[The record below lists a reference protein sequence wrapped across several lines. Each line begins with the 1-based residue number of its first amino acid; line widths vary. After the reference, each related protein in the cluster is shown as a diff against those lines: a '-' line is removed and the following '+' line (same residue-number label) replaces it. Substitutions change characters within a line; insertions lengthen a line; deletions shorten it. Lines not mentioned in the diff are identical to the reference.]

1 MIYGRLWFFRRWRP
15 RSLQARQLLA
25 ASVGLVAFLAL
36 AGYALDA
43 AFAGTARANLSERL
57 KNYATS
63 YAAGIDFTRDRSLY
77 IREQPPD
84 PRFDVPG
91 SGLYLQVVMPGHS
104 GNSMSAEGP
113 ILPDVSAR
121 MLEPREEIFE
131 GPLPIT
137 QIDGAPGEVY
147 RYGMGLVWG
156 GDGTPETEFPYTIYV
171 LEDSRALGKQLRVFR
186 SAVWFW
192 LGVTGLILLLLQT
205 LVLQWSLRPLKRVI
219 NELTKVQ
226 RGERERM
233 SEMHPREL
241 EPLTDSIN
249 AFIESERENLERQ
262 RNTLADLAHSL
273 KTPIAVLRTQLDSG
287 AGDGALR
294 EELDVQ
300 LQRMNNL
307 VSYQLARAAS
317 SGHKLFS
324 APVPIEASAEEIV
337 RGLEKVYASKGVLCE
352 FELEPGVKFYG
363 EPGDLQELLGN
374 LLENAF
380 KWARRRVLLT
390 VRATPCAPGRRTGLE
405 LAVDDD
411 GPGIAEENIAKVLQ
425 RGVRGDERVQG
436 HGIGLSIVQD
446 LIKDYRGE
454 LQVKRST
461 ELGGARFEVTL
472 PPGL

>member
-1 MIYGRLWFFRRWRP
+1 MTGRQWLLKRWRP

-43 AFAGTARANLSERL
+43 AFGQTARDNLSERL
-57 KNYATS
+57 KNYATA
-63 YAAGIDFTRDRSLY
+63 YAGGIDFTRDGSLY

-91 SGLYLQVVMPGHS
+91 SGLYLQVVMPGHVA
-104 GNSMSAEGP
+104 NSMSAEGP
-113 ILPDVSAR
+113 MLPDVSEHT
-121 MLEPREEIFE
+121 LKPREEVFE

-137 QIDGAPGEVY
+137 QIDGTPGEVY

-156 GDGTPETEFPYTIYV
+156 GDGAPESEFPYTIYV
-171 LEDSRALGKQLRVFR
+171 LEDSRALGMQLRSFR
-186 SAVWFW
+186 AAVWFW

-219 NELTKVQ
+219 NELTRVQ

-233 SEMHPREL
+233 SELHPREL
-241 EPLTDSIN
+241 EPLTESIN

-273 KTPIAVLRTQLDSG
+273 KTPLAVLRTQLESG
-287 AGDGALR
+287 TSNDAELR
-294 EELDVQ
+294 EEVGVQ

-324 APVPIEASAEEIV
+324 APVPIETTAEEIV
-337 RGLEKVYASKGVLCE
+337 RGLEKVYAATGVFCE
-352 FELEPGVKFYG
+352 FEVTPGVNFYG

-380 KWARRRVLLT
+380 KWANRRVLLT
-390 VRATPCAPGRRTGLE
+390 AKPITAGNGKRAGLV

-411 GPGIAEENIAKVLQ
+411 GPGIAEDNIAKVLQ

-446 LIKDYRGE
+446 LIKAYRGE
-454 LQVKRST
+454 LQVKRSE

-472 PPGL
+472 PPGI

>member
-1 MIYGRLWFFRRWRP
+1 MYGRLWFFRRWRP

-121 MLEPREEIFE
+121 MLEPREETFE

-137 QIDGAPGEVY
+137 QIDGTPGEVY

-219 NELTKVQ
+219 NELTRVQ

-324 APVPIEASAEEIV
+324 APVPIEATAEDIV
-337 RGLEKVYASKGVLCE
+337 PGLEKIYASKGVLCE
-352 FELEPGVKFYG
+352 FELEPGVNFYG
-363 EPGDLQELLGN
+363 EPGDLQELMGN

-390 VRATPCAPGRRTGLE
+390 ARSIPCAPGRRAGLV

-454 LQVKRST
+454 LQVKRSP

>member
-57 KNYATS
+57 KNYATA

-121 MLEPREEIFE
+121 MLEPREETFE

-156 GDGTPETEFPYTIYV
+156 GDGTPESEFPYTIYV

-219 NELTKVQ
+219 NELTRVQ

-324 APVPIEASAEEIV
+324 APVPIESTAEEIV

-352 FELEPGVKFYG
+352 FELEPGVNFYG

-390 VRATPCAPGRRTGLE
+390 VRPIPCAPGRRAGLE

-454 LQVKRST
+454 LQVKRSP

>member
-1 MIYGRLWFFRRWRP
+1 MYGRLWFFRRWRP

>member
-1 MIYGRLWFFRRWRP
+1 MMSGRLWFFKRWRP

-25 ASVGLVAFLAL
+25 ASVSLLAFLAI

-43 AFAGTARANLSERL
+43 AFADTARANLRERL
-57 KNYATS
+57 KNYATA

-91 SGLYLQVVMPGHS
+91 SGLYLQVVMPDGK

-113 ILPDVSAR
+113 MLPTVGGKLLA
-121 MLEPREEIFE
+121 PRQEVFE
-131 GPLPIT
+131 GPLPMI
-137 QIDGAPGEVY
+137 QIDGSQGSVY
-147 RYGMGLVWG
+147 RYGLGLVW
-156 GDGTPETEFPYTIYV
+156 DADADPATEFPYTIYV
-171 LEDSRALGKQLRVFR
+171 MEDSRALGAQLRVFR
-186 SAVWFW
+186 GRVWFW
-192 LGVTGLILLLLQT
+192 MGGAGLILLLLQT
-205 LVLQWSLRPLKRVI
+205 VILQWSLRPMRRVI
-219 NELTKVQ
+219 TELTKVQ
-226 RGERERM
+226 RGETERM
-233 SEMHPREL
+233 SERHPREL

-273 KTPIAVLRTQLDSG
+273 KTPLAVLRTQLDSG
-287 AGDGALR
+287 AADQDLR
-294 EELDVQ
+294 
-300 LQRMNNL
+300 RMNNL

-324 APVPIEASAEEIV
+324 APLPIESNAEEIV

-352 FELEPGVKFYG
+352 FDIDDGARFHG

-380 KWARRRVLLT
+380 KWANRRVLLT
-390 VRATPCAPGRRTGLE
+390 AKPFSAPGMRRAGLV
-405 LAVDDD
+405 LSVDDD
-411 GPGIAEENIAKVLQ
+411 GPGIAPDDIAKVLQ

-454 LQVKRST
+454 LQVKRSP
-461 ELGGARFEVTL
+461 ELGGARFEVKL
-472 PPGL
+472 PPGP

>member
-1 MIYGRLWFFRRWRP
+1 MTGRQWLLKRWRP
-15 RSLQARQLLA
+15 RSLQARQLLS
-25 ASVGLVAFLAL
+25 ASLGLIAFLAL

-43 AFAGTARANLSERL
+43 AFADTARANLRERL
-57 KNYATS
+57 KNYATA
-63 YAAGIDFTRDRSLY
+63 YAGGIDFTRDGSLY

-91 SGLYLQVVMPGHS
+91 SGLYLQVVMTGDH

-113 ILPDVSAR
+113 ILPDVSGH
-121 MLEPREEIFE
+121 LLDPRQEVFE

-137 QIDGAPGEVY
+137 QIDGTPGSVY
-147 RYGMGLVWG
+147 RYGLGLVWG
-156 GDGTPETEFPYTIYV
+156 GDGMPEAEFPYTIYV
-171 LEDSRALGKQLRVFR
+171 LEDSRALGAQLRVFR

-192 LGVTGLILLLLQT
+192 LGVTGMILLLLQT
-205 LVLQWSLRPLKRVI
+205 FVLQWSLRPLKRVI
-219 NELTKVQ
+219 NELTRVQ
-226 RGERERM
+226 RGQRERM

-241 EPLTDSIN
+241 EPLTESIN

-287 AGDGALR
+287 ADDAALR

-324 APVPIEASAEEIV
+324 APVSIEATAEDIV
-337 RGLEKVYASKGVLCE
+337 PGLEKIYASKGVLCE
-352 FELEPGVKFYG
+352 FDIAPGVCFYG

-380 KWARRRVLLT
+380 KWARRGVLLT
-390 VRATPCAPGRRTGLE
+390 AKPIAAAPGRRAGLL

-454 LQVKRST
+454 LQVKRSS

>member
-1 MIYGRLWFFRRWRP
+1 MTGRQWLLKRWRP

-43 AFAGTARANLSERL
+43 AFGQTARDNLSERL
-57 KNYATS
+57 KNYATA
-63 YAAGIDFTRDRSLY
+63 YAGGIDFTRDGSLY

-121 MLEPREEIFE
+121 MLEPREETFE

-137 QIDGAPGEVY
+137 QIDGTPGEVY

-156 GDGTPETEFPYTIYV
+156 GDGSPESEFPYTIYV

-219 NELTKVQ
+219 NELTRVQ

-287 AGDGALR
+287 ADDGSLR

-324 APVPIEASAEEIV
+324 APVPIEANAEEIV
-337 RGLEKVYASKGVLCE
+337 RGLEKVYAAKGVLCE
-352 FELEPGVKFYG
+352 FELAPGVQFFG
-363 EPGDLQELLGN
+363 EAGDLQELLGN

-380 KWARRRVLLT
+380 KWARHRVLLT
-390 VRATPCAPGRRTGLE
+390 ARPDRAAPNRRAGLQLVVE
-405 LAVDDD
+405 DD
-411 GPGIAEENIAKVLQ
+411 GPGIEPDDVARVLQ

-446 LIKDYRGE
+446 LVRDYRGE
-454 LQVKRST
+454 LQVARSQ

>member
-1 MIYGRLWFFRRWRP
+1 MMSGRLWFFKRWRP

-25 ASVGLVAFLAL
+25 ASVSLLAFLAI

-43 AFAGTARANLSERL
+43 AFADTARANLRERL
-57 KNYATS
+57 KNYATA

-91 SGLYLQVVMPGHS
+91 SGLYLQVVMPDGK

-113 ILPDVSAR
+113 MLPTVGGKLLA
-121 MLEPREEIFE
+121 PRQEVFE
-131 GPLPIT
+131 GPLPII
-137 QIDGAPGEVY
+137 QIDGSEGSVY
-147 RYGMGLVWG
+147 RYGLGLVW
-156 GDGTPETEFPYTIYV
+156 DADADPATEFPYTIYV
-171 LEDSRALGKQLRVFR
+171 MEDSRALGAQLRVFR
-186 SAVWFW
+186 GRVWFW
-192 LGVTGLILLLLQT
+192 MGGAGLILLLLQT
-205 LVLQWSLRPLKRVI
+205 VILQWSLRPMRRVI
-219 NELTKVQ
+219 TELTKVQ
-226 RGERERM
+226 RGETERM
-233 SEMHPREL
+233 SERHPREL

-273 KTPIAVLRTQLDSG
+273 KTPLAVLRTQLDSG
-287 AGDGALR
+287 AADQDLR
-294 EELDVQ
+294 QEFDVQ
-300 LQRMNNL
+300 LRRMNNL

-324 APVPIEASAEEIV
+324 APLPIESNAEEIV

-352 FELEPGVKFYG
+352 FDIDDGARFHG

-380 KWARRRVLLT
+380 KWANRRVLLT
-390 VRATPCAPGRRTGLE
+390 AKPFSAPGMRRAGLV
-405 LAVDDD
+405 LSVDDD
-411 GPGIAEENIAKVLQ
+411 GPGIAPDDIAKVLQ

-454 LQVKRST
+454 LQVKRSP
-461 ELGGARFEVTL
+461 ELGGARFEVKL
-472 PPGL
+472 PPGP